1 MKTFKDLLEH
11 HLFVEAEELLLED
24 VEYAED
30 LMDELSDE
38 AYKFIEPHWSAANTG
53 DMISTPV
60 DILKEI
66 SDFVNFKKNST
77 LVDLGSGHGY
87 PSFVFSALNPT
98 LKITGLELVEAK
110 VLGAKKTVDRL
121 NLENLEFKVQDLSDE
136 NVEIPLA
143 DYYFMHNPF
152 NKEVAVEIADRLFQI
167 ARKNEIIILST
178 GGRELK
184 PLLELGF
191 KTRGKVDSFCVEI
204 LSLNTLEQLKTSK

>member
-1 MKTFKDLLEH
+1 MKTFKDLLDH
-11 HLFVEAEELLLED
+11 HLFEQAEELLLED

-38 AYKFIEPHWSAANTG
+38 DYKNIDPHWSAANTG

-66 SDFVNFKKNST
+66 SDFVNFEENST

-87 PSFVFSALNPT
+87 PSFVFSVLNPT

-110 VLGAKKTVDRL
+110 VLGARRTVERL
-121 NLENLEFKVQDLSDE
+121 NFKNLDFKVQDLSDE
-136 NVEIPLA
+136 SVEIPTA

-152 NKEVAVEIADRLFQI
+152 NKEIAVDVARRLFEIAQ
-167 ARKNEIIILST
+167 KNEVIILST

-191 KTRGKVDSFCVEI
+191 VTQGKVDSFCVEI
-204 LSLNTLEQLKTSK
+204 LKLEI

>member
-1 MKTFKDLLEH
+1 MKEFKKFLEH
-11 HLFVEAEELLLED
+11 HLFEKAEELLIDD

-38 AYKFIEPHWSAANTG
+38 EYESIEPHWSAANTG
-53 DMISTPV
+53 EMISTPI

-66 SDFVNFKKNST
+66 SDFVGFKENST

-87 PSFVFSALNPT
+87 PAFVFSALNPT

-110 VLGAKKTVDRL
+110 VLGAKRTVQR
-121 NLENLEFKVQDLSDE
+121 LEFQNIDFKEQDLSDE
-136 NVEIPLA
+136 SLEIPIA

-152 NKEVAVEIADRLFQI
+152 NQDIADDIAKRLFELAQE
-167 ARKNEIIILST
+167 NEITILST

-184 PLLELGF
+184 ALLALGF
-191 KTRGKVDSFCVEI
+191 ETQGKVDSFCVEI
-204 LSLNTLEQLKTSK
+204 LSLKQKAL

>member
-1 MKTFKDLLEH
+1 LKTFKDLLDH
-11 HLFVEAEELLLED
+11 HLFEQAEELLLED

-38 AYKFIEPHWSAANTG
+38 DYKNIDPHWSAANTG

-66 SDFVNFKKNST
+66 SDFVNFEENST

-87 PSFVFSALNPT
+87 PSFVFSVLNPT

-110 VLGAKKTVDRL
+110 VLGARRTVERL
-121 NLENLEFKVQDLSDE
+121 NFKNLDFKVQDLSDE
-136 NVEIPLA
+136 SVEIPTA

-152 NKEVAVEIADRLFQI
+152 NKEIAVDVARRLFEIAQ
-167 ARKNEIIILST
+167 KNEVIILST

-191 KTRGKVDSFCVEI
+191 VTQGKVDSFCVEI
-204 LSLNTLEQLKTSK
+204 LKLEI